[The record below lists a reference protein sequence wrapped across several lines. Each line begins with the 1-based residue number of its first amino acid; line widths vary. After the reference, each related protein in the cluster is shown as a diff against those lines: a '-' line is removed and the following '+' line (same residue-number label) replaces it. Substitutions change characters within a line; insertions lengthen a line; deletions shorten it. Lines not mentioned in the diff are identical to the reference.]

1 MKRIFLILALLIALL
16 LISCNKAPNNLD
28 NGYDTSVPT
37 NTNTETSTVQGG
49 VQGQNGTVQNDWDDQ
64 GTSNS
69 QPKSNDQNS
78 TQGEEK
84 MNNFVLK
91 GIVKGRGTHLE
102 IEVIESDYAF
112 GIYWV
117 IVPNSISIL
126 DASGSEISLD
136 SIKNGD
142 IVNITYNGQTM
153 LSYPPQIVAL
163 AISIEK

>member
-1 MKRIFLILALLIALL
+1 MKKFLLLL
-16 LISCNKAPNNLD
+16 LILCLVASLFSCAVQNENNGST
-28 NGYDTSVPT
+28 NTATDTSANASTDTGT
-37 NTNTETSTVQGG
+37 NTSTDTSIQASAPSTDTDLSDSSK
-49 VQGQNGTVQNDWDDQ
+49 NAKND
-64 GTSNS
+64 
-69 QPKSNDQNS
+69 

-126 DASGSEISLD
+126 DASGNEISLD

>member
-28 NGYDTSVPT
+28 NGYDTSIPT
-37 NTNTETSTVQGG
+37 NTNTETSTEQSGMQNEGDSKENEQGN
-49 VQGQNGTVQNDWDDQ
+49 QETSTV
-64 GTSNS
+64 
-69 QPKSNDQNS
+69 QPKSNDQNN
-78 TQGEEK
+78 TQGEVK
-84 MNNFVLK
+84 MDDFVLK

-126 DASGSEISLD
+126 DASGNEISLD